1 MELRI
6 NLNLYSLDI
15 IKAVVY
21 KNSENYFFEIELNK
35 DEVLL
40 KIKPINDKSK
50 IDEENLKNLLNIE
63 LLDQSLRKSLNEET
77 KDIKKLI
84 MAQAFSNTNL
94 LNDE

>member
-21 KNSENYFFEIELNK
+21 KNSETYFFEIELNK